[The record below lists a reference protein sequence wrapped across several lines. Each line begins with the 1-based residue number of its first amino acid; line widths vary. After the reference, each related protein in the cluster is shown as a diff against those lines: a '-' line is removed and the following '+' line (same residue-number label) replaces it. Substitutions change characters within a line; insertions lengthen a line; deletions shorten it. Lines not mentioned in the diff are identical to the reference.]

1 MGVSAWEDGE
11 NGKDV
16 ASFCG
21 EYEGV
26 YESCSSGIEKGR
38 KNGGGEESD

>member
-11 NGKDV
+11 DGEDV
-16 ASFCG
+16 VSFCG

-26 YESCSSGIEKGR
+26 YESGGGGVEKGR
-38 KNGGGEESD
+38 KDGGG

>member
-1 MGVSAWEDGE
+1 MGVSAREDGE
-11 NGKDV
+11 DGEDV

-26 YESCSSGIEKGR
+26 YASSGSGIEKGG
-38 KNGGGEESD
+38 KDGGGEE